1 MRRSVLY
8 VLGLVV
14 AILVALGLVVLF
26 SASEVKASALHHDSL
41 YFVKRQCVYIFGGV
55 IIAISLALFDYRKWR
70 DYWCLTAFF
79 AAVVFVL
86 LLAVFLYDP
95 INGSRRWIPMGP
107 VSFQPGEFAK
117 IATVLMVS
125 VWLDRVAT
133 RVETFLK
140 GALYPAL
147 LIGVMALPVFL
158 EPDYGSVM
166 VIGAVGFMLMFI
178 AGTKII
184 HMMPFGLAAIAIFV
198 WKVANTPNRMA
209 RLIAFTGFNIEGME
223 DGADSA
229 EYQSDM
235 SLVAIYR
242 GGVFGRGLLGSMQ
255 KQNYLPEAWTDFI
268 LAVGAEEMG
277 LFFSI
282 SVLILFFI
290 FFCLS
295 LHIARN
301 AADRFG
307 QMIVIGML
315 FIVFYQ
321 AMFNIGVVCGA
332 LPTKGMALPFF
343 SYGGTHTLTA
353 FFAVGMI
360 LSVGIHTLRDKKRA
374 FLRKVIV
381 R

>member
-8 VLGLVV
+8 ALGLVV

-26 SASEVKASALHHDSL
+26 SASEIKASALHHDSL
-41 YFVKRQCVYIFGGV
+41 HFVKRQCIYIFGGV
-55 IIAISLALFDYRKWR
+55 FISVCLASFDYRKWR

-86 LLAVFLYDP
+86 LLLVFLYDP
-95 INGSRRWIPMGP
+95 INGSRRWIPLGP

-133 RVETFLK
+133 RVESFMK
-140 GALYPAL
+140 GSLYPAL
-147 LIGVMALPVFL
+147 LIAAMALPVFL
-158 EPDYGSVM
+158 EPDFGSVM

-178 AGTKII
+178 AGTKIF
-184 HMMPFGLAAIAIFV
+184 HMAPFGAVAIAAFI
-198 WKVANTPNRMA
+198 WRVANTPNRMA
-209 RLIAFTGFNIEGME
+209 RLIAFTGFGVEGSE
-223 DGADSA
+223 DVADSA

-242 GGVFGRGLLGSMQ
+242 GGIFGRGLLGSMQ

-277 LFFSI
+277 LFFSVGVI
-282 SVLILFFI
+282 LLFFV
-290 FFCLS
+290 FFFLCM
-295 LHIARN
+295 HIARN

-307 QMIVIGML
+307 QMIVVGML
-315 FIVFYQ
+315 FIVFFQ

-374 FLRKVIV
+374 FLRKVV
-381 R
+381 SR